1 MGTAAETVLVRAVR
15 VVPLH
20 HQKAAQAAASGAD
33 RARATHPAKKGEDA
47 HGFTL
52 GKEQVPVP

>member
-20 HQKAAQAAASGAD
+20 HQKAAQAAAAGAD
-33 RARATHPAKKGEDA
+33 RARATHPAKKVR
-47 HGFTL
+47 TL
-52 GKEQVPVP
+52 TDSR